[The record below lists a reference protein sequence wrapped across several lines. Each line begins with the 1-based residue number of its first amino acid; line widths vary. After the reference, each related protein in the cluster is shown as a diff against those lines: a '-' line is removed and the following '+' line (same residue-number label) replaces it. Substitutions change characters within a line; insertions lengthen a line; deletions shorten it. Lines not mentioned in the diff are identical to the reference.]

1 MTEFTYN
8 IEQIAQVA
16 SQVILQLRSNIVLLY
31 GELGVGKTTLIKE
44 LLKQLGVKG
53 TISSPTYGL
62 IHEYE
67 GPKGPIYHMDCYRLN
82 SIEEAINIGLEEYLD
97 SDDLLLIEWPE
108 KVISLIDNKYVSL
121 RVSRNADGTRTLNL
135 EHT

>member
-16 SQVILQLRSNIVLLY
+16 SEVILQMRSNIVLLT
-31 GELGVGKTTLIKE
+31 GDLGVGKTTLIKE

-53 TISSPTYGL
+53 TISSPTYS
-62 IHEYE
+62 IVHEYK
-67 GPKGPIYHMDCYRLN
+67 GPKGAIYHIDCYRLN
-82 SIEEAINIGLEEYLD
+82 SAQEAIDIGIEEYLETGN
-97 SDDLLLIEWPE
+97 LLLIEWPE
-108 KVISLIDNKYVSL
+108 KIVSLINDKYVFL
-121 RVSRNADGTRTLNL
+121 RVSRNADDTRTLNI

>member
-44 LLKQLGVKG
+44 LLKQLGVEG
-53 TISSPTYGL
+53 TISSPTYGI
-62 IHEYE
+62 IHEYK
-67 GPKGPIYHMDCYRLN
+67 GKNGPIYHMDCYRLN
-82 SIEEAINIGLEEYLD
+82 SIEEAINIGREL
-97 SDDLLLIEWPE
+97 
-108 KVISLIDNKYVSL
+108 VS
-121 RVSRNADGTRTLNL
+121 
-135 EHT
+135 

>member
-16 SQVILQLRSNIVLLY
+16 SQVILQLRSNIVLFY
-31 GELGVGKTTLIKE
+31 GELGAGKTTLIKE

-62 IHEYE
+62 IHEY
-67 GPKGPIYHMDCYRLN
+67 KGENDPIYHMDCYRLN
-82 SIEEAINIGLEEYLD
+82 SAEEAVNIGIEEYLD
-97 SDDLLLIEWPE
+97 SDQLLLIEWPE
-108 KVISLIDNKYVSL
+108 KIENLIDNNYTVL
-121 RVSRNADGTRTLNL
+121 RVSRNQDNTRTLNL
-135 EHT
+135 ENK